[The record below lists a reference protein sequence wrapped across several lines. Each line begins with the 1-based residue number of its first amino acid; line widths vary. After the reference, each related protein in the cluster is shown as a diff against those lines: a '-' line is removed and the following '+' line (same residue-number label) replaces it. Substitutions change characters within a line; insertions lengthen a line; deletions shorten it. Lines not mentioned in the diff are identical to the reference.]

1 MASHFTQSK
10 NAKFLKRHRRPCKF
24 DPGLPYLFWDFL
36 SDSSP
41 FSFDSYSALQPHGP
55 PLLPTC
61 QKGCRMYPPPTKHDR
76 ICQPIIYCIGIL
88 SCRHLKNSECRKR
101 LSLNLPYVPRDR
113 SSKKSSLIK
122 NPLLGRFI
130 TGVETTGQ
138 HYSQR
143 SFVTNSRTSH
153 LSFSKIPFTFPKN
166 QWLSPKKSIFPLS
179 FPY

>member
-1 MASHFTQSK
+1 MTLAYHIYSEISSLTP
-10 NAKFLKRHRRPCKF
+10 APFLLTLTLLFNHMGLLCYQPARRVAEC
-24 DPGLPYLFWDFL
+24 
-36 SDSSP
+36 
-41 FSFDSYSALQPHGP
+41 
-55 PLLPTC
+55 T
-61 QKGCRMYPPPTKHDR
+61 PPPTKHDR

-153 LSFSKIPFTFPKN
+153 LSFSKILFTFPKN
-166 QWLSPKKSIFPLS
+166 Q
-179 FPY
+179 